1 VLIPCRDEEKTN
13 GTVVAAF
20 TEVLPEATIYFDNA
34 SKDARAERAAAAGAT
49 IERVPRP
56 CKGNVV
62 SCMFSDIDADYYIL
76 VDGDDT
82 YDPSIAVEILAR
94 LSDGYDLVNAA
105 RVPVG
110 RDSFRLCGLLAR
122 YRARPAGSD
131 SRLDKWQGGRKIL
144 GAVFGLMRHG
154 RPRAFFSAAGR
165 CSALPR
171 SRSGCPSFL
180 NAGALGASR
189 ASPRPFSRQG
199 S

>member
-1 VLIPCRDEEKTN
+1 M
-13 GTVVAAF
+13 
-20 TEVLPEATIYFDNA
+20 
-34 SKDARAERAAAAGAT
+34 
-49 IERVPRP
+49 PRP
-56 CKGNVV
+56 GKGNVV
-62 SCMFSDIDADYYIL
+62 SCMFSGTDADYYIL

-131 SRLDKWQGGRKIL
+131 SKLDKWQGGRKIL

-154 RPRAFFSAAGR
+154 RPRAFFSAAGAML
-165 CSALPR
+165 ST
-171 SRSGCPSFL
+171 SEI
-180 NAGALGASR
+180 ALGVPIFSEGRRTRRVPRFPTAILATGLVTMAVHSVATGLTLDTVSRLRLEQRTLAFLGVEQRAASR
-189 ASPRPFSRQG
+189 LTVRLVPR
-199 S
+199 

>member
-1 VLIPCRDEEKTN
+1 
-13 GTVVAAF
+13 
-20 TEVLPEATIYFDNA
+20 
-34 SKDARAERAAAAGAT
+34 
-49 IERVPRP
+49 
-56 CKGNVV
+56 
-62 SCMFSDIDADYYIL
+62 MFSDIDADYYIL

-131 SRLDKWQGGRKIL
+131 SKLDKWQGGRKIL

-154 RPRAFFSAAGR
+154 RPRAFFSAAGAMLGT
-165 CSALPR
+165 SEI
-171 SRSGCPSFL
+171 
-180 NAGALGASR
+180 ALGVPIFSEGRRTRRVPRFPTAILATGLVTMAVHSVATGLTLDTVSRLRLEQRTLAFLGVEQRAASR
-189 ASPRPFSRQG
+189 LTVRLIPR
-199 S
+199 